1 MRKRS
6 KSVHTSVPFSLEI
19 EEKPE
24 VASDDEFEVADL
36 DQTNAYSGAED
47 TDSDGECSTV
57 IACDRF
63 QWFNFDIFRDA
74 NRMEQWR
81 WTRIG

>member
-19 EEKPE
+19 DPKPE
-24 VASDDEFEVADL
+24 AASDEEFEIPDL
-36 DQTNAYSGAED
+36 DQTNAFSGAED
-47 TDSDGECSTV
+47 NESDGQYAIVMV
-57 IACDRF
+57 ID
-63 QWFNFDIFRDA
+63 WGGLISIFFLFYS

-81 WTRIG
+81 